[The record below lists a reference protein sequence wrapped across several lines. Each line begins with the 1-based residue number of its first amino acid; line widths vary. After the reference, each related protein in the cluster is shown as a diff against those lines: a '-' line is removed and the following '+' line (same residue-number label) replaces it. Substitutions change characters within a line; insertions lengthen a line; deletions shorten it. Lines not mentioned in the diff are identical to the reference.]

1 MCKSCGSNVAPLRS
15 LDNLD
20 ENQEITMQSLF
31 ESGNYKLV
39 RYSGRNFTATVGS
52 PTGVIVKDGLKS
64 YGRGKDGDYLLV
76 HMKDIEAAPTLFAV
90 LSKSSTQYQEA
101 LEKYGLKEKT
111 VMAKEI
117 TSVAAKAAIQ
127 RAEDA
132 VTEATNADV
141 TSNPEPALTDSKVD
155 VNPAKD
161 EVKASNVVSVAPED
175 VTARTTEVTNP
186 KDEINDSGGRVLS
199 KAEALPLKEFQDTY
213 GYRHHMQVLSKVK
226 SGELKSFKDADDKTF
241 IYHYDE

>member
-101 LEKYGLKEKT
+101 LEKYGLKEKAT
-111 VMAKEI
+111 MAKEI
-117 TSVAAKAAIQ
+117 TSVATKAAIQ
-127 RAEDA
+127 RAKDA
-132 VTEATNADV
+132 VTQ
-141 TSNPEPALTDSKVD
+141 SNLEPTLTDSKVD
-155 VNPAKD
+155 VNPAKE
-161 EVKASNVVSVAPED
+161 EVEVSNTAPVAPED
-175 VTARTTEVTNP
+175 VTVKTIEVTNL
-186 KDEINDSGGRVLS
+186 KDDINDAGGRVLS

-213 GYRHHMQVLSKVK
+213 GYSHHMQVLSKVK
-226 SGELKSFKDADDKTF
+226 SGELKSYKDEDDKTF